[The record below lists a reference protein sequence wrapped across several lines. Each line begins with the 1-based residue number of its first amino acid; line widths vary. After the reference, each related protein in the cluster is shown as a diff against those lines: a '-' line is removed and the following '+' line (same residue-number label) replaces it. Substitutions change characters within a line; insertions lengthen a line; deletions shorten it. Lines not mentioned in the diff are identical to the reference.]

1 MTHDRWVKVAVHSD
15 KPMAF
20 PVLKDD
26 KFIYFDALK
35 TIEGCTNEI
44 QKNNKLEGKGILYK
58 LKKRKT
64 KTWLAFWILTPP
76 FK

>member
-1 MTHDRWVKVAVHSD
+1 MALSYVTPLTHDRWVKVAVHSD

-35 TIEGCTNEI
+35 SIEGCTNEI
-44 QKNNKLEGKGILYK
+44 QKTSSW
-58 LKKRKT
+58 KT
-64 KTWLAFWILTPP
+64 RVYSTS
-76 FK
+76 